1 MPSLASLF
9 EDNREPLQMQ
19 WIAGRD
25 GGRQRFRDTTSNHVR
40 AADLIGHL
48 NLIHSS
54 RIHVLG
60 EPEVG
65 YIERMEP
72 RRRLHYANELIGGR
86 PLGLIVA
93 EGRSVPDELL
103 QVADQA
109 AIPVFTTPLASAQVI
124 DLLRI
129 YLTRELA
136 PHCAMHGV
144 FMDVLG
150 MGVLIAGES
159 GLGKSEL
166 GLELISR
173 GHGLVAD
180 DVVDFARIAP
190 DAIEGRCP
198 PLLSNLLEVRGLG
211 LLDIKAIFGETAV
224 RRKMK
229 LRLIVELHGR
239 AADAMERLPLADATE
254 EVLGLP
260 IPKVVIPVAAG
271 RNLAVL
277 LEAAVR
283 NAILKLRGID
293 TLAEFQ
299 ARQRQAMEGGDAPA

>member
-1 MPSLASLF
+1 MPTLASLF
-9 EDNREPLQMQ
+9 EDNRQALQFA
-19 WIAGRD
+19 WIAGR
-25 GGRQRFRDTTSNHVR
+25 GGGARRFRDSDSLDVR
-40 AADLIGHL
+40 ASDLVGHL

-60 EPEVG
+60 VPEVT
-65 YIERMEP
+65 YVEKMEP
-72 RRRLHYANELIGGR
+72 ARRLHYATELIAGG

-93 EGRSVPDELL
+93 EGRSVPTELL
-103 QVADQA
+103 QVADGA
-109 AIPVFTTPLASAQVI
+109 KIPVFTTPLASAQVI

-136 PHCAMHGV
+136 PHCTMHGV

-150 MGVLIAGES
+150 MGVLISGES

-180 DVVDFARIAP
+180 DVVDFARTTP
-190 DAIEGRCP
+190 DSIEGRCP
-198 PLLSNLLEVRGLG
+198 PLLANLLEVRGLG
-211 LLDIKAIFGETAV
+211 LLDIKSIFGETAV

-229 LRLIVELHGR
+229 LRLIVELR
-239 AADAMERLPLADATE
+239 RRSATDTMDRLPLAGTTE
-254 EVLGLP
+254 EVLGLA

-283 NAILKLRGID
+283 NTILKLRGID
-293 TLAEFQ
+293 TMADFQ
-299 ARQRQAMEGGDAPA
+299 IRQRHAMDGDAE

>member
-1 MPSLASLF
+1 MVTLQNLYDENRLALGLDWVAGQAGGNKTLVTA
-9 EDNREPLQMQ
+9 ETAPL
-19 WIAGRD
+19 A
-25 GGRQRFRDTTSNHVR
+25 
-40 AADLIGHL
+40 AADLVGHL
-48 NLIHSS
+48 NLIHLN

-60 EPEVG
+60 APEVK
-65 YIERMEP
+65 YFNRMDP
-72 RRRLHYANELIGGR
+72 ARRAYYTQELITGG

-93 EGRSVPDELL
+93 EGLKVPTYLIE
-103 QVADQA
+103 AAEQA
-109 AIPVFTTPLASAQVI
+109 GLPLFSAALSSAQAI

-129 YLTRELA
+129 YLNKVLG
-136 PHCAMHGV
+136 PHCSMHGV

-159 GLGKSEL
+159 GVGKSEL

-180 DVVDFARIAP
+180 DVVDFARVAP
-190 DAIEGRCP
+190 DTIEGRCP
-198 PLLSNLLEVRGLG
+198 PLLANLLEVRGLG

-229 LRLIVELHGR
+229 LRLIVELR
-239 AADAMERLPLADATE
+239 RVNAAEIMERLPLAGTSQ
-254 EVLGLP
+254 EVLS
-260 IPKVVIPVAAG
+260 IPVHKVAIPVAAG

-283 NAILKLRGID
+283 NTILKLRGID
-293 TLAEFQ
+293 TIVDFQ
-299 ARQRQAMEGGDAPA
+299 ERQRRAMDA

>member
-1 MPSLASLF
+1 M
-9 EDNREPLQMQ
+9 
-19 WIAGRD
+19 
-25 GGRQRFRDTTSNHVR
+25 R

-48 NLIHSS
+48 NLIHSN

-65 YIERMEP
+65 YIERMDP
-72 RRRLHYANELIGGR
+72 RRRLRYANELVAGQ

-93 EGRSVPDELL
+93 EGRSVPEEVL

-109 AIPVFTTPLASAQVI
+109 ALPVFTTPLASAQVI

-129 YLTRELA
+129 YLTRALA

-198 PLLSNLLEVRGLG
+198 PLLANLLEVRGLG

-229 LRLIVELHGR
+229 LRLIVELRGR
-239 AADAMERLPLADATE
+239 ASDTMERLPLADATE

-277 LEAAVR
+277 AEAAVR

-299 ARQRQAMEGGDAPA
+299 SRQRQAMDGGEAPA

>member
-1 MPSLASLF
+1 MPTLATLF
-9 EDNREPLQMQ
+9 EDNQEQLKLT
-19 WIAGRD
+19 WI
-25 GGRQRFRDTTSNHVR
+25 GGRAGGARRFRESESMDVT
-40 AADLIGHL
+40 AANLVGHL

-60 EPEVG
+60 SPEIAYVQ
-65 YIERMEP
+65 RMEP
-72 RRRLHYANELIGGR
+72 ARRLHYAAELVVGG
-86 PLGLIVA
+86 PLGLIIA

-103 QVADQA
+103 QVVDHAGIA
-109 AIPVFTTPLASAQVI
+109 VFSSPLPSAQVI

-129 YLTRELA
+129 YLTRVLA
-136 PHCAMHGV
+136 PHCTMHGV

-150 MGVLIAGES
+150 MGVLISGES

-180 DVVDFARIAP
+180 DVVDFARTAP
-190 DAIEGRCP
+190 DSIEGRCP
-198 PLLSNLLEVRGLG
+198 PLLANLLEVRGLG
-211 LLDIKAIFGETAV
+211 LLDIKSIFGETAV

-229 LRLIVELHGR
+229 LRLIVELR
-239 AADAMERLPLADATE
+239 RRSATETMERLPLAGTTE
-254 EVLGLP
+254 EVLGMAVH
-260 IPKVVIPVAAG
+260 KVVIPVAAG

-283 NAILKLRGID
+283 NTILKLRGID
-293 TLAEFQ
+293 TLGEFQ
-299 ARQRQAMEGGDAPA
+299 TRQRRAMEGDLD